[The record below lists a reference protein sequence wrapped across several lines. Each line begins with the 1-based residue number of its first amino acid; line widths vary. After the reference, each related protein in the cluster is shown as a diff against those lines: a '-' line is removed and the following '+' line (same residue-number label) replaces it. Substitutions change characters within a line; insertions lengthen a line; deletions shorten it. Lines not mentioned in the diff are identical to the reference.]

1 MARSGQPMT
10 TNVLLSS
17 AGRRVALLDTFR
29 DALRSLG
36 LPGKVMAADASACSA
51 AAWAADDRFVV
62 PLCTDDA
69 FVPAM
74 LELCRRERVALVV
87 PTIDTE
93 LMVLAQHRAAFAE
106 IGTLVSV
113 SSPGTIAVAE
123 DKRRTH
129 AFLVDRGFPTVA
141 QAEVEEV
148 RRDPGSWRYPLIV
161 KPVNGSAS
169 EGVVRVDDDLELA
182 VATSG
187 VDTVVQVPARGV
199 EYTVDLFV
207 DESGTCRG
215 AVPRQRL
222 EVRAGEV
229 VKAVTARIP
238 PLLDLA
244 EQLAKSL
251 PGAFG
256 VLNLQ
261 LFYEAATGHL
271 RIIEI
276 NPRFGGG
283 FPLSHRAGAP
293 FVRWLVELAAGR
305 VPDYDV
311 PPWRDGLM
319 MLRYDDAVFV
329 EHAPG
334 AG

>member
-1 MARSGQPMT
+1 MT

-17 AGRRVALLDTFR
+17 AGRRVALLETFR

-36 LPGKVMAADASACSA
+36 LQGKVMAADASACSA
-51 AAWAADDRFVV
+51 ASWAADDRFVV
-62 PLCTDDA
+62 PRCGDDA
-69 FVPAM
+69 FIPAM
-74 LELCRRERVALVV
+74 LDLCRRERVALVV

-93 LMVLAQHRAAFAE
+93 LMVLARHRAAFAAL
-106 IGTLVSV
+106 GTTVAVSA
-113 SSPGTIAVAE
+113 PATIAVAE

-129 AFLVDRGFPTVA
+129 AFLVERGFPTVA
-141 QAEVEEV
+141 QAEVEQV
-148 RRDPGSWRYPLIV
+148 LADPGAWPYPLIV
-161 KPVNGSAS
+161 KPVSGSAS
-169 EGVVRVDDDLELA
+169 EGVLRVGDRMGLT
-182 VATSG
+182 VATAG
-187 VDTVVQVPARGV
+187 QDTVVQELARGV

-207 DESGTCRG
+207 DGTGTCRG

-229 VKAVTARIP
+229 VKAVTARVPAIV
-238 PLLDLA
+238 DLA

-261 LFYEAATGHL
+261 LFYDEGSGDL

-283 FPLSHRAGAP
+283 FPLAHRAGAP
-293 FVRWLVELAAGR
+293 FVRWLVQSAVGQ

-329 EHAPG
+329 DHRRPVP
-334 AG
+334 